1 MNSKHCLEIRLFFC
15 FLISKLKEFF
25 EFMNTL
31 RDNDLDLVRRY
42 VILGSR
48 RLSNYWWATV
58 LFLGASGF
66 LLTGVSSYLGYNIL
80 PFIKSG
86 EISFLPQG
94 LVMSF
99 YGVLGVLLSF
109 YLWLTILWDVGGGF
123 NEFNKKDG
131 KIRVFRWGFPGK
143 SRCIDVSYSISD
155 VEAIRVELKQGV
167 NPERTIFLRVKGK
180 REIPLTQIGQP
191 LTLEEIE
198 KRAAELAKFLKV
210 SVEGL

>member
-1 MNSKHCLEIRLFFC
+1 
-15 FLISKLKEFF
+15 
-25 EFMNTL
+25 MNTL